1 MQRSKIRRLLIFVD
15 AYTFRIYLYE
25 MLKKILFK

>member
-15 AYTFRIYLYE
+15 AYTLRLHLYE